1 MAQEVDRK
9 PEQEFFE
16 GLQQEYE
23 SGDSGAVQQER
34 GESAGGGVLKAIA
47 ETIVEIAETTKDLV
61 IGSQEQP
68 CGDTRSSSEHIE
80 QVEQNKDK

>member
-16 GLQQEYE
+16 GPQEYE
-23 SGDSGAVQQER
+23 SGDSGAMQQER
-34 GESAGGGVLKAIA
+34 REAAGGVLKAIA
-47 ETIVEIAETTKDLV
+47 ETIVEIAQTAKDLV

-68 CGDTRSSSEHIE
+68 RGDTRSSSEHIE
-80 QVEQNKDK
+80 QVEQNKDE